1 MKIGVNIKKIQ
12 NLISNYVDTFYEI
25 FILPSMQ
32 YLENR
37 IKTLENNSSGWVE
50 ITSSNGQD
58 AEITQGFSEIRLLA
72 KCTNANYSVTYSYDS
87 TIFHNNS
94 SNAPTYMICG
104 NPTENNYGCKFKY
117 MKQAITEKQYVCV
130 DSCFNGGSQDAF
142 EFRAWIK
149 PVSTEPQ

>member
-12 NLISNYVDTFYEI
+12 NLISDYVDTFYET

-50 ITSSNGQD
+50 ITSSNGQE
-58 AEITQGFSEIRLLA
+58 AEITQEFSEIRLLA
-72 KCTNANYSVTYSYDS
+72 RGTNANFSVTYSYDS
-87 TIFHNNS
+87 TIFHNKPG
-94 SNAPTYMICG
+94 NAPTYMICG
-104 NPTENNYGCKFKY
+104 NPTENSYGCTFKY
-117 MKQAITEKQYVCV
+117 MLGSNGKQYVCA
-130 DSCFNGGSQDAF
+130 DNCYTGGGLDAI

-149 PVSTEPQ
+149 PVQSELQ